1 MLVGNYG
8 IMTGTDVNR
17 YGSSSPFSII
27 RSVLTSNSS
36 NVAEGIRAARLFE
49 SNRSKCLNCIMMEV
63 DPQKS
68 TTPEK
73 YTSPTAIVFVLQC
86 EKDLASFVL
95 NGARM
100 ELRPGDHLTIPSGSV
115 FQFINSSLNT
125 TLKLRFIQKLPGRIF
140 GVAHESP
147 APQQIDA
154 ENNPPDV
161 TEDEEPNVSL

>member
-1 MLVGNYG
+1 MIHFESL
-8 IMTGTDVNR
+8 
-17 YGSSSPFSII
+17 
-27 RSVLTSNSS
+27 SVLASDSA
-36 NVAEGIRAARLFE
+36 NVADGVRAARLFDA
-49 SNRSKCLNCIMMEV
+49 SRSKCLNCIMMEV

-73 YTSPTAIVFVLQC
+73 YVSPTAIVFVLQC
-86 EKDLASFVL
+86 ENDLASFVL

-115 FQFINSSLNT
+115 FQFINSSLST

-140 GVAHESP
+140 GTAHESP
-147 APQQIDA
+147 APEQTGV

-161 TEDEEPNVSL
+161 TEDEGPIGN